1 MPRKLTWDTVT
12 TPGQAHQLMVREGL
26 CEPMVASGWS
36 KPVKGHR
43 RSLQRALN
51 MYLDANPEC
60 LEQIVMG
67 MVHRAR
73 MGDARVLA
81 MLWDRIDGAVV
92 KKTANEV
99 DVHIKRYGFAEP
111 RLVTDNE
118 DEAGEAKEIG

>member
-1 MPRKLTWDTVT
+1 
-12 TPGQAHQLMVREGL
+12 MVREGL

-51 MYLDANPEC
+51 QYLDENPDC

-92 KKTANEV
+92 KKTTNEV

-111 RLVTDNE
+111 RLVTDE
-118 DEAGEAKEIG
+118 DEIKEIG

>member
-1 MPRKLTWDTVT
+1 
-12 TPGQAHQLMVREGL
+12 MVREGL

-51 MYLDANPEC
+51 LYLDENPEC

-73 MGDARVLA
+73 MGDAKVLS

-92 KKTANEV
+92 KKTTNEV

-111 RLVTDNE
+111 RLLTDD
-118 DEAGEAKEIG
+118 DETKEVKEIG

>member
-1 MPRKLTWDTVT
+1 
-12 TPGQAHQLMVREGL
+12 MVKEGL
-26 CEPMVASGWS
+26 CEPFVTKTTKGWS
-36 KPVKGHR
+36 KPVKGHQ

-51 MYLDANPEC
+51 MYLDENPDC

-92 KKTANEV
+92 KKTTNEV

-111 RLVTDNE
+111 RLVSDDDT
-118 DEAGEAKEIG
+118 EAEEAKEIG